1 MSLTFENS
9 CQAASDSM
17 SVSEHSLTHTRDR
30 DRDRDRDKD
39 RDRASDS
46 ICMSEHSLV
55 QSVAESEKESGR
67 ERESLLGAKRDNR
80 GSRAEGGG
88 GGGGGGG
95 GEADR
100 PLSVT
105 TGSRSFKIQ
114 DIRATLKPQTLT
126 LNPLSES
133 PKDRHDRD
141 EWDTAG
147 EVYGSQRWTGGESK
161 FLTGTVAEIVMG
173 TVKGGE
179 AFDRQRG
186 TAGGQG
192 NAEVADGGRSRL
204 MLRSRQMTS
213 QSARAMSSSGTAFR
227 SQYTCTHTDRHK
239 HTHAY
244 PSARARTHTHTHT
257 HTRAPNSGERV
268 AEDSRGDKEVGGR
281 ARDRARD
288 RVKDPKRPS
297 SIETDSDS
305 RQVFIWKDLLSNLS
319 RIPKY
324 SGSHKTKHKTKPYG
338 CLHSQVLL
346 LLPRSLYPPP
356 PPIL

>member
-126 LNPLSES
+126 LNSLSES
-133 PKDRHDRD
+133 FKDRHDRD

-147 EVYGSQRWTGGESK
+147 EVYGSQRWTGGEGK
-161 FLTGTVAEIVMG
+161 FLTGTVAEIVTG

-186 TAGGQG
+186 TGGQG

-244 PSARARTHTHTHT
+244 PSARARAHTHTHT
-257 HTRAPNSGERV
+257 HELQTVVS
-268 AEDSRGDKEVGGR
+268 
-281 ARDRARD
+281 
-288 RVKDPKRPS
+288 
-297 SIETDSDS
+297 
-305 RQVFIWKDLLSNLS
+305 
-319 RIPKY
+319 
-324 SGSHKTKHKTKPYG
+324 
-338 CLHSQVLL
+338 VLL
-346 LLPRSLYPPP
+346 RTAAGIRRLEVVPGTVPGTVSRTQSGRRVSKQTVIPDRFSSGKIYCQIFLEYPSTVVVT
-356 PPIL
+356 